1 MRTASKGTK
10 YDAVVVGAGHAGV
23 EAAFILSGMGFDTG
37 LVTHDWKAAARMS
50 CNPSIGGVGKGHLV
64 REIDALGGLMAKA
77 ADRTGIQFRILNGS
91 KGAAVQGLRCQS
103 DREAYSR
110 EVCRKLMERSCLEII
125 SGEAIE
131 VEISGGRVRGVLL
144 EDGRLLRTGRV
155 IIASGTFL
163 RGKMFTGLEEAN
175 GGRIGESS
183 SNLLPDSLEKQG
195 VVFGRLK
202 TGTPARLDGETINWS
217 DAEEQRGD
225 YVPEPFSLFTD
236 PFPVL
241 PQVACHITH
250 TTKETAE
257 IVRSFLEESPLYKGL
272 IRGIGPRY
280 CPSLED
286 KIVKFPHHERHQ
298 VFLEPQG
305 LDSREIYPNGIS
317 TSLPRKAQ
325 DAFIRSIPALEEAKV
340 ITYGYAVEYDFV
352 QPTCLDMDLCFRGI
366 EGLHF
371 AGQIIGTTGYEEAA
385 GLGLYAAYNI
395 AAKLGKDDPFR
406 LGRHESYLGVM
417 LSDLVTNGVLEPYR
431 LFTSRAEYRLLLD
444 RHSAYRRLSG
454 YAEKRGLVPEGESE
468 FRMFREKA
476 FNDHLSDLKE
486 KKLGGKGPNLHTLLK
501 RSDADIPRIMNE
513 ISVEDTFMQAYLVSE
528 VKDEGYRERQREEAE
543 KLAVSL
549 GVRIPGKLDVIKIPG
564 LSREI
569 VERLISIKPATLLEA
584 SRIPGVTPS
593 ALTIL
598 RVEIERL
605 RKR

>member
-1 MRTASKGTK
+1 MRTVTKGTK
-10 YDAVVVGAGHAGV
+10 YDAVVVGAGHAGA
-23 EAAFILSGMGFDTG
+23 EAAYILSGMGFETA
-37 LVTHDWKAAARMS
+37 LVTHDRKAAARMS

-110 EVCRKLMERSCLEII
+110 EVCRMLAERLCLEII
-125 SGEAIE
+125 EGEAIE
-131 VEISGGRVRGVLL
+131 VEVSGGRVRGLRL
-144 EDGRLLRTGRV
+144 EDGRFLRTGV
-155 IIASGTFL
+155 VLVASGTFL
-163 RGKMFTGLEEAN
+163 RGKMFVGLEETR
-175 GGRIGESS
+175 GGRIGEASS
-183 SNLLPDSLEKQG
+183 ILLADNLEKQG

-202 TGTPARLDGETINWS
+202 TGTPARLDGGTINWEA
-217 DAEEQRGD
+217 AEEQRGD
-225 YVPEPFSLFTD
+225 DIPEPFSLYSR

-257 IVRSFLEESPLYKGL
+257 IVRSFLGESPLYKGL

-286 KIVKFPHHERHQ
+286 KVVKFPHHERHQ

-305 LDSREIYPNGIS
+305 LGSHEIYPNGIS
-317 TSLPRKAQ
+317 TSLPKKAQ

-352 QPTCLDMDLCFRGI
+352 QPTCLDMDLCLKGI

-395 AAKLGKDDPFR
+395 AAKLGKDAPFR
-406 LGRHESYLGVM
+406 LGRHEGYLGVM
-417 LSDLVTNGVLEPYR
+417 VSDLVANGVMEPYR

-454 YAEKRGLVPEGESE
+454 YAEKRGLTPKDESG
-468 FRMFREKA
+468 FLISREKA
-476 FNDHLSDLKE
+476 FNDHLADLKA
-486 KKLGGKGPNLHTLLK
+486 KKLEGKGLNLYTLLK
-501 RSDADIPRIMNE
+501 RSDADIMKIMNE
-513 ISVEDTFMQAYLVSE
+513 ISLEDPFMQAYLVSE
-528 VKDEGYRERQREEAE
+528 VKDEGYRERQREEAG
-543 KLAVSL
+543 KLAFSL
-549 GVRIPGKLDVIKIPG
+549 GVRIPGKIDIKKTPG

-569 VERLISIKPATLLEA
+569 VERLITIKPATLMEA

-605 RKR
+605 RKK

>member
-1 MRTASKGTK
+1 MRMGNKGTK
-10 YDAVVVGAGHAGV
+10 YDAVVIGGGHAGA
-23 EAAFILSGMGFDTG
+23 EAAYILSGMGFDTA
-37 LVTHDWKAAARMS
+37 LVTHDGDAISRMS

-103 DREAYSR
+103 DREEYSR
-110 EVCRKLMERSCLEII
+110 EVRRILAGRPLLEILQ
-125 SGEAIE
+125 GEAVELE
-131 VEISGGRVRGVLL
+131 VSAGRVRGVRL
-144 EDGRLLRTGRV
+144 EDGRILRTGMAL
-155 IIASGTFL
+155 ITSGTFL
-163 RGKMFTGLEEAN
+163 RAKMFVGLEETY
-175 GGRIGESS
+175 GGRIGEPS
-183 SNLLPDSLEKQG
+183 SNLLADNLEKQG

-202 TGTPARLDGETINWS
+202 TGTPARLARRSINW
-217 DAEEQRGD
+217 DAAETQLGD
-225 YVPEPFSLFTD
+225 EVPEPFSLFSR
-236 PFPVL
+236 PFPAL

-257 IVRSFLEESPLYKGL
+257 IVRSFLGESPLYKGL

-286 KIVKFPHHERHQ
+286 KVVKFPHHERHQ

-305 LDSREIYPNGIS
+305 LDSDEIYPNGIS

-340 ITYGYAVEYDFV
+340 LTYGYAVEYDFI
-352 QPTCLDMDLCFRGI
+352 QPTSLDMDLCFKGV

-385 GLGLYAAYNI
+385 GLGLYAAFNI
-395 AAKLGKDDPFR
+395 GAKLGKKDPFR

-417 LSDLVTNGVLEPYR
+417 VSDLVANGVLEPYR

-454 YAEKRGLVPEGESE
+454 CAEERGLIPEGESG
-468 FRMFREKA
+468 FRGSREKA
-476 FNDHLSDLKE
+476 FDRHLADLKT
-486 KKLGGKGPNLHTLLK
+486 KKLGGKGSSLYTLLK
-501 RSDADIPRIMNE
+501 RSDADIPNIMSE
-513 ISVEDTFMQAYLVSE
+513 ISLEDPFMRAYLVSE
-528 VKDEGYRERQREEAE
+528 IKDEGYRERQREEAE
-543 KLAVSL
+543 KLAGSL
-549 GVRIPGKLDVIKIPG
+549 GTRIPAKLDIKSLPG

-569 VERLISIKPATLLEA
+569 VERLISKKPATLLEA

-605 RKR
+605 RRK

>member
-1 MRTASKGTK
+1 MRTVTKGKK
-10 YDAVVVGAGHAGV
+10 YDAVVVGAGHAGA
-23 EAAFILSGMGFDTG
+23 EAAYILSGMGFETA
-37 LVTHDWKAAARMS
+37 LVTHDRKAVARMS

-64 REIDALGGLMAKA
+64 REIDALGGLMGKA

-110 EVCRKLMERSCLEII
+110 EVCRVLAERSCLQII
-125 SGEAIE
+125 SGEAVE
-131 VEISGGRVRGVLL
+131 VEISGGRVRGLRL
-144 EDGRLLRTGRV
+144 EDGRLLRTGMAL
-155 IIASGTFL
+155 IASGTFL
-163 RGKMFTGLEEAN
+163 RGKIFVGLEETR
-175 GGRIGESS
+175 GGRIGEAS
-183 SNLLPDSLEKQG
+183 SNLLPENLEKHG
-195 VVFGRLK
+195 VIFGRLK
-202 TGTPARLDGETINWS
+202 TGTPARLDGRTINWKA
-217 DAEEQRGD
+217 AEEQRGD
-225 YVPEPFSLFTD
+225 DIPEPFSLYSR

-257 IVRSFLEESPLYKGL
+257 IVKSFLDESPLYKGL

-286 KIVKFPHHERHQ
+286 KVVKFPHHERHQ

-305 LDSREIYPNGIS
+305 LDSHEIYPNGIS

-325 DAFIRSIPALEEAKV
+325 NAFIRSIPALKEAKV

-352 QPTCLDMDLCFRGI
+352 QPTCLDMDLCLKGI

-395 AAKLGKDDPFR
+395 AAKLGKEDPFR

-417 LSDLVTNGVLEPYR
+417 VSDLVTNGVLEPYR

-454 YAEKRGLVPEGESE
+454 YSEKRGLVSQGESE
-468 FRMFREKA
+468 FRRFREKA
-476 FNDHLSDLKE
+476 FDDHLAQLKE
-486 KKLGGKGPNLHTLLK
+486 KKLGGKGPDLHTLLK
-501 RSDADIPRIMNE
+501 RSDADITRIMNE
-513 ISVEDTFMQAYLVSE
+513 ISVEDPFMQAYLVSE
-528 VKDEGYRERQREEAE
+528 VKDEGYRERQREEAG

-549 GVRIPGKLDVIKIPG
+549 GVRIPAKLDIKKIPG

-569 VERLISIKPATLLEA
+569 VERLVSIKPATLLEA

-605 RKR
+605 RKK

>member
-1 MRTASKGTK
+1 MRTAGKGTK
-10 YDAVVVGAGHAGV
+10 YDAVVIGGGHAGA
-23 EAAFILSGMGFDTG
+23 EAAYILSGMGFDTA
-37 LVTHDWKAAARMS
+37 LVTHDSSAISRMS

-103 DREAYSR
+103 DKDEYSR
-110 EVCRKLMERSCLEII
+110 EVCRILAERVSLEIV
-125 SGEAIE
+125 SGEAVE
-131 VEISGGRVRGVLL
+131 VDVSGGRVRGVRL
-144 EDGRLLRTGRV
+144 EDGRILRTGMTL
-155 IIASGTFL
+155 ITSGTFL
-163 RGKMFTGLEEAN
+163 RAKMFVGLEETY
-175 GGRIGESS
+175 GGRIGEASS
-183 SNLLPDSLEKQG
+183 FLLADNLEKQG

-202 TGTPARLDGETINWS
+202 TGTPARLARRSINW
-217 DAEEQRGD
+217 DAAEEQRGD
-225 YVPEPFSLFTD
+225 DIPEPFSLYSR

-257 IVRSFLEESPLYKGL
+257 IVRSFLDESPLYKGL
-272 IRGIGPRY
+272 IRGVGPRY

-286 KIVKFPHHERHQ
+286 KVVKFPHHERHQ

-305 LDSREIYPNGIS
+305 LNSDEIYPNGIS

-325 DAFIRSIPALEEAKV
+325 DAFIRSIPALEKAKV
-340 ITYGYAVEYDFV
+340 LTYGYAVEYDFI
-352 QPTCLDMDLCFRGI
+352 QPTLLDMDLCFKCV

-395 AAKLGKDDPFR
+395 ASKLRKKEPFR
-406 LGRHESYLGVM
+406 PGRHESYLGVM
-417 LSDLVTNGVLEPYR
+417 ISDLVTNGVLEPYR

-454 YAEKRGLVPEGESE
+454 YAEMRGLIPEEESE
-468 FRMFREKA
+468 FLRSREKA
-476 FNDHLSDLKE
+476 FDGHLADLKA
-486 KKLGGKGPNLHTLLK
+486 KKLGGKGSNLHTLLK

-513 ISVEDTFMQAYLVSE
+513 ISVQDPFMQAYLVSE
-528 VKDEGYRERQREEAE
+528 LKDEGYRERQREEAE
-543 KLAVSL
+543 KLAISL
-549 GVRIPGKLDVIKIPG
+549 GVRIPGKLDIMKIPG

-569 VERLISIKPATLLEA
+569 VERLVSMKPGTLLEA

-605 RKR
+605 RKK